1 MVSVSSTSSCV
12 LWTDRNVDADAERW
26 RILVVD
32 DNAASA
38 EGLAA
43 ALNAD
48 GCDARYALSGVAALQ
63 AIDAWVPHVAI
74 LDISMP
80 EHDGFATARVLRRI
94 SPTRNAGIIAFTAL
108 GGLCALERPPRRF
121 RWLLPE
127 GQRTRC
133 PRGLDQPSGPGSLK
147 VRCGLLST
155 SIEISWFQRV
165 RPQKIPYLNF
175 RVSLFQACSRRFFPI
190 RT

>member
-1 MVSVSSTSSCV
+1 MVSVSSTPSCV

-43 ALNAD
+43 ALSAD
-48 GCDARYALSGVAALQ
+48 GCDARYVLSGVDALQ
-63 AIDAWVPHVAI
+63 AIDGWVPHVVI

-108 GGLCALERPPRRF
+108 GEDYVRSKGLHAGFDGYCQKGNA
-121 RWLLPE
+121 
-127 GQRTRC
+127 
-133 PRGLDQPSGPGSLK
+133 PGVL
-147 VRCGLLST
+147 VDL
-155 SIEISWFQRV
+155 ISRLVQV
-165 RPQKIPYLNF
+165 H
-175 RVSLFQACSRRFFPI
+175 
-190 RT
+190 

>member
-1 MVSVSSTSSCV
+1 MYSVSPTPRSV
-12 LWTDRNVDADAERW
+12 LWTNRNVEADAGRW

-43 ALNAD
+43 ALASG
-48 GCDARYALSGVAALQ
+48 GCDTRYVLSGVDALQ
-63 AIDAWVPHVAI
+63 AINGWVPHIVV

-108 GGLCALERPPRRF
+108 GEDYVRSKGLQAGFDGYCQKGNTPDVLVN
-121 RWLLPE
+121 L
-127 GQRTRC
+127 
-133 PRGLDQPSGPGSLK
+133 
-147 VRCGLLST
+147 
-155 SIEISWFQRV
+155 ISRIV
-165 RPQKIPYLNF
+165 H
-175 RVSLFQACSRRFFPI
+175 VH
-190 RT
+190 

>member
-1 MVSVSSTSSCV
+1 MLCLLHLQNKERSMLSVSFSPNCA
-12 LWTDRNVDADAERW
+12 LWTNRNVDADHERW

-48 GCDARYALSGVAALQ
+48 GCDARYALSGVDALQ
-63 AIDAWVPHVAI
+63 AIDNWVPHVVV

-94 SPTRNAGIIAFTAL
+94 APTRNAGIIAFTAL
-108 GGLCALERPPRRF
+108 GEDYVRAQGMRSGFDGYCQKGNTPRD
-121 RWLLPE
+121 L
-127 GQRTRC
+127 
-133 PRGLDQPSGPGSLK
+133 
-147 VRCGLLST
+147 VRL
-155 SIEISWFQRV
+155 ISRIV
-165 RPQKIPYLNF
+165 H
-175 RVSLFQACSRRFFPI
+175 
-190 RT
+190 